1 MQQRISE
8 DLPDQVLRALNIQGS
23 FRVRSLAG
31 NENDNYL
38 IQTAERTLVV
48 KRLRSAYSI
57 AETELEGVYRAR
69 LADSDLPVVKYVPL
83 DAAHFVLTV
92 DDDNYVAA
100 PYIKGNTPN
109 YSQDLA
115 RQTAE
120 LLARVHSMPSFG
132 LGERETWFRE
142 DYITDSLT
150 RISNQ
155 FTKAKHEFADRQA
168 HIPDFWNANLPSG
181 IVHGDLHNE
190 NIIVDDRGRIVSIID
205 WEETA
210 IQPLLLDVA
219 QTARFMSLR
228 DGICDVVTFYTF
240 MNTYQHIRPLT
251 ELEKQWFEPALR
263 YTTLALSVWAHL
275 KVSEG
280 QLDKATFDDLGSRY
294 ALSYVTPQ
302 IK

>member
-8 DLPDQVLRALNIQGS
+8 DLPDQTLRALNIQGS
-23 FRVRSLAG
+23 FKVTSLAG

-38 IQTAERTLVV
+38 IQTAERKLVV

-69 LADSDLPVVKYVPL
+69 LADSGLPVVKYLPL
-83 DAAHFVLTV
+83 DDARFVLTV

-120 LLARVHSMPSFG
+120 LLARVHSIPSFG
-132 LGERETWFRE
+132 LGERETWFRK
-142 DYITDSLT
+142 DYVTDSLAH
-150 RISNQ
+150 ISDQ
-155 FTKAKHEFADRQA
+155 YTEAKHEFADRRT
-168 HIPDFWNANLPSG
+168 HTPDFWNADLPCG

-190 NIIVDDRGRIVSIID
+190 NVIVDDRDKIVSIID

-219 QTARFMSLR
+219 QTARFMSFR
-228 DGICDVVTFYTF
+228 NGICDVVTFHTF
-240 MNTYQHIRPLT
+240 MDTYQHIRPLT
-251 ELEKQWFEPALR
+251 ELEKQWFEPALH

-275 KVSEG
+275 KASEG
-280 QLDKATFDDLGSRY
+280 QLDKAIFDDLGSRY
-294 ALSYVTPQ
+294 AFSYVAPQ